1 MRTEFRVGN
10 QATIN
15 LFPRQDAVFAR
26 REILEAEFAI
36 LTRAGLLE
44 EQSLRGGFSR
54 SRTQGHLDTHDSF
67 AIVVMDCAGNIG
79 GVRGELNVYDA
90 AGTRGE
96 IENPV
101 TNILVPEVDGLD
113 EDPIRQTIHLDAIAL
128 RAQIVHLEGSIRV
141 SSCGVWS
148 IFKAVCR
155 YQLD

>member
-36 LTRAGLLE
+36 LTGAGLF
-44 EQSLRGGFSR
+44 EQQRLRGEFGR

-67 AIVVMDCAGNIG
+67 ALVVVDSAGNIG
-79 GVRGELNVYDA
+79 GVRGKPNVYEA
-90 AGTRGE
+90 AGARGD

-101 TNILVPEVDGLD
+101 GNILVPEVDGLD
-113 EDPIRQTIHLDAIAL
+113 VDRVRQTIDLDAIAL
-128 RAQIVHLEGSIRV
+128 RAKIVHLEGSIRV

-148 IFKAVCR
+148 IFNAAGW
-155 YQLD
+155 YQLG